1 MARRHI
7 PGLTASV
14 TQIAFGLAG
23 FIVAIVLLDSG
34 GLAQWAER
42 LDVGPLRAVAAPA
55 TANIDAHLRPL
66 GVDAI
71 RPRLIAALGRL
82 GWSDDPAALAASGSG
97 GAAFW
102 PFSASPPATLF
113 SAAPPPIMFSAA
125 PPPILSSAAPPPGPP
140 VIAMVTPPPPVP
152 PAPAAATPH
161 ESSKKPADAAPLA
174 VVIRKLTPTTIVPS
188 PAIATTLPA
197 ITPLP
202 PLGPI
207 PPGHPRQVAL
217 VGDSM
222 MAVGLSAVLLRTTAT
237 DPKLRIVKAFRS
249 GTGLARPDVF
259 DWFSEYPAMIGH
271 NRPDVV
277 IVAIGANDAQ
287 GYVDR
292 DGQILTFG
300 SDAWVASYRR
310 RVAAF
315 MDLLEST
322 GRQII
327 WMGLPPMKS
336 PVYDAHTAE
345 INRITYTVVSGYP
358 NAVWWNPTP
367 YIGSPDGSFRDLGE
381 VETPTG
387 HRTIAHLRA
396 DDGIHLSD
404 DGASLLTEV
413 LLPCLEPLP
422 LPPPPAPPPG

>member
-1 MARRHI
+1 MTRRHI
-7 PGLTASV
+7 PGLLAS
-14 TQIAFGLAG
+14 TMQIALGLAG
-23 FIVAIVLLDSG
+23 FIAGIVLLDSG

-55 TANIDAHLRPL
+55 TAHIDAHLRPL
-66 GVDAI
+66 GVDEI
-71 RPRLIAALGRL
+71 RPRLIAALGRV
-82 GWSDDPAALAASGSG
+82 GWSDDPAALAAAGTG
-97 GAAFW
+97 GARFW
-102 PFSASPPATLF
+102 PFSMTPPPVAMIVPPP
-113 SAAPPPIMFSAA
+113 APPPLPRKPHVAA
-125 PPPILSSAAPPPGPP
+125 
-140 VIAMVTPPPPVP
+140 P
-152 PAPAAATPH
+152 PAPAETPKAAM
-161 ESSKKPADAAPLA
+161 PLMA
-174 VVIRKLTPTTIVPS
+174 TVVIHNPAPAPAVDVTS
-188 PAIATTLPA
+188 AIATTLPSL
-197 ITPLP
+197 TPLP

-237 DPKLRIVKAFRS
+237 DPKIRIVKAFRS

-271 NRPDVV
+271 NHPDVV
-277 IVAIGANDAQ
+277 LVAIGANDAQ

-292 DGQILTFG
+292 NGQTLTFG
-300 SDAWVASYRR
+300 SDAWVASYRE

-315 MDLLEST
+315 MKLLEST

-327 WMGLPPMKS
+327 WIGLPPMKS

-381 VETPTG
+381 VETPAG
-387 HRTIAHLRA
+387 HRTIAHLRS

>member
-1 MARRHI
+1 MRRRI
-7 PGLTASV
+7 PGLLAS
-14 TQIAFGLAG
+14 TMQIALGLAG
-23 FIVAIVLLDSG
+23 FIIAIVMLDSG

-42 LDVGPLRAVAAPA
+42 LDVGPLRVVAAPA
-55 TANIDAHLRPL
+55 TAHIDAHLKPL
-66 GVDAI
+66 GVDTI

-82 GWSDDPAALAASGSG
+82 GWSDDPAALAASGQA

-102 PFSASPPATLF
+102 PFSTPPQPPPVVIVPRPAPP
-113 SAAPPPIMFSAA
+113 APPPAVTAKKPDAA
-125 PPPILSSAAPPPGPP
+125 ERVATV
-140 VIAMVTPPPPVP
+140 VIHNP
-152 PAPAAATPH
+152 PAARL
-161 ESSKKPADAAPLA
+161 AP
-174 VVIRKLTPTTIVPS
+174 RET
-188 PAIATTLPA
+188 IATTLPSL
-197 ITPLP
+197 TPLP

-207 PPGHPRQVAL
+207 PPGQKRQVAL

-222 MAVGLSAVLLRTTAT
+222 MAVGLSAVLLRTTAS
-237 DPKLRIVKAFRS
+237 DSKLHIVKAFRS

-277 IVAIGANDAQ
+277 LVAIGANDAQ
-287 GYVDR
+287 GYVDA
-292 DGQILTFG
+292 DGQTLTFG
-300 SDAWVASYRR
+300 SDAWVASYRA

-315 MDLLEST
+315 MRLLTAT
-322 GRQII
+322 GRQVI
-327 WMGLPPMKS
+327 WIGLPPMKS
-336 PVYDAHTAE
+336 PVYDQHTAE

-381 VETPTG
+381 VESPTG
-387 HRTIAHLRA
+387 HRTITHLRA

-404 DGASLLTEV
+404 DGASLLAEV

-422 LPPPPAPPPG
+422 LPPPPAPAPPG

>member
-1 MARRHI
+1 M
-7 PGLTASV
+7 
-14 TQIAFGLAG
+14 QIALGLAG
-23 FIVAIVLLDSG
+23 FIVAIVMLDSG

-55 TANIDAHLRPL
+55 TAHIDAHLKPL
-66 GVDAI
+66 GVDTI

-82 GWSDDPAALAASGSG
+82 GWSDDPAALAASGQA
-97 GAAFW
+97 GAQFW
-102 PFSASPPATLF
+102 PFSAARPPPSPP
-113 SAAPPPIMFSAA
+113 PQ
-125 PPPILSSAAPPPGPP
+125 P
-140 VIAMVTPPPPVP
+140 VGIAP
-152 PAPAAATPH
+152 PAPRP
-161 ESSKKPADAAPLA
+161 PAVARKTQDAGAVFAA
-174 VVIRKLTPTTIVPS
+174 VVIHNPPAPEAS

-197 ITPLP
+197 LTPLP
-202 PLGPI
+202 KLGPI
-207 PPGHPRQVAL
+207 PPGRPRQVAL

-222 MAVGLSAVLLRTTAT
+222 MAVGLSAVLLRTTAS
-237 DPKLRIVKAFRS
+237 DSKLHIVKAFRS

-287 GYVDR
+287 GYVDA
-292 DGQILTFG
+292 DGQTLTFG
-300 SDAWVASYRR
+300 SEAWVASYRA

-315 MDLLEST
+315 MKLLMAT
-322 GRQII
+322 GRQVI
-327 WMGLPPMKS
+327 WIGLPPMKS

-345 INRITYTVVSGYP
+345 INRITYTVVSGSP

-381 VETPTG
+381 VESPTG

-404 DGASLLTEV
+404 DGASLLAEV
-413 LLPCLEPLP
+413 LLPCIEPLP

>member
-1 MARRHI
+1 MTRRHI
-7 PGLTASV
+7 PGLLAST
-14 TQIAFGLAG
+14 TQIALGLAG
-23 FIVAIVLLDSG
+23 FIAMIVLLDSG

-55 TANIDAHLRPL
+55 TAHIDAHLRPL
-66 GVDAI
+66 GVDEI
-71 RPRLIAALGRL
+71 RPRLIAALGRV
-82 GWSDDPAALAASGSG
+82 GWSDDPAALAASGAG
-97 GAAFW
+97 GARFW
-102 PFSASPPATLF
+102 PFSL
-113 SAAPPPIMFSAA
+113 
-125 PPPILSSAAPPPGPP
+125 
-140 VIAMVTPPPPVP
+140 TPPPALPAMVMMPPTAPVP
-152 PAPAAATPH
+152 PPAPHAVAQVVAEKPKAPASLMAT
-161 ESSKKPADAAPLA
+161 
-174 VVIRKLTPTTIVPS
+174 VVIHNPAPAPTADVI
-188 PAIATTLPA
+188 PAIATTLPSL
-197 ITPLP
+197 TPLP

-222 MAVGLSAVLLRTTAT
+222 MAVGLSAVLLRTTAA
-237 DPKLRIVKAFRS
+237 DPKIRIVKAFRS

-271 NRPDVV
+271 NHPDVV
-277 IVAIGANDAQ
+277 LVAIGANDAQ

-292 DGQILTFG
+292 NGQTLTFG
-300 SDAWVASYRR
+300 SDAWVASYRE

-315 MDLLEST
+315 MNLLEST

-327 WMGLPPMKS
+327 WIGLPPMKS

-358 NAVWWNPTP
+358 NATWWNPTP

>member
-1 MARRHI
+1 MTRRHI
-7 PGLTASV
+7 PGLVVST
-14 TQIAFGLAG
+14 TQIALGLAG
-23 FIVAIVLLDSG
+23 FLAAIVLLDSG

-42 LDVGPLRAVAAPA
+42 LNVGPLRAVAAPA

-66 GVDAI
+66 GVDEI
-71 RPRLIAALGRL
+71 RPRMIAALGRL
-82 GWSDDPAALAASGSG
+82 GWSDDPAALAASGAA
-97 GAAFW
+97 GAQFW
-102 PFSASPPATLF
+102 PFSAPPTPPELPAVAVIAPPP
-113 SAAPPPIMFSAA
+113 AAPPHPVAPVAKTEKRQDAA
-125 PPPILSSAAPPPGPP
+125 PVMATV
-140 VIAMVTPPPPVP
+140 VIHN
-152 PAPAAATPH
+152 PAPAAAV
-161 ESSKKPADAAPLA
+161 D
-174 VVIRKLTPTTIVPS
+174 VV
-188 PAIATTLPA
+188 PAIATTLPSL
-197 ITPLP
+197 TPLP

-237 DPKLRIVKAFRS
+237 DPKIRIVKAFRS

-271 NRPDVV
+271 NHPDVI

-292 DGQILTFG
+292 DGRTLIFG

-345 INRITYTVVSGYP
+345 INRITYTVVSGFP

-367 YIGSPDGSFRDLGE
+367 YIGAPDGSFRDLGE

-404 DGASLLTEV
+404 DGAGLLTEV

-422 LPPPPAPPPG
+422 LPPPPAPPP